1 MQTWSNTCLGS
12 EPANSKGKTYNSPP
26 EFKSRKQIFLSLFLR
41 SKMLMLQAKKNSN
54 DKMVSLPQLEF
65 AVIKKEKL
73 RS

>member
-41 SKMLMLQAKKNSN
+41 SKMLMLQAKKIVMIKWS
-54 DKMVSLPQLEF
+54 VYHSWSL
-65 AVIKKEKL
+65 
-73 RS
+73 R